1 MPPDAGSSAGIR
13 NEESRWITASPMGA
27 VVQNPLRML
36 RNDQGSQVVFSIF
49 KAAGVT
55 DDEFEA
61 DAALVSAD
69 LARLK
74 SLVEGIRQLV

>member
-1 MPPDAGSSAGIR
+1 M
-13 NEESRWITASPMGA
+13 
-27 VVQNPLRML
+27 QNPLRML